1 MYVTLSERIYIY
13 IYSFYACDHVSMPKI
28 LQRGHNFVTKIL
40 AISSYKNMQML
51 SIAKL
56 LSEMRCCHLFE

>member
-1 MYVTLSERIYIY
+1 MHVIMFQYLK
-13 IYSFYACDHVSMPKI
+13 FY
-28 LQRGHNFVTKIL
+28 RGHNFVTKIP

-56 LSEMRCCHLFE
+56 SSEMRCCHLFELHQVWKAMPT